1 LHIWQN
7 EAKML
12 NLFKGRLQISSTNVY
27 AGSPPLRVW
36 AEESGELG
44 PGIRRDAIRRHPGFS
59 ELSE

>member
-1 LHIWQN
+1 
-7 EAKML
+7 ML
-12 NLFKGRLQISSTNVY
+12 NLFKGRLQILPTNAR
-27 AGSPPLRVW
+27 AGSLPLW